1 MDIAWVEIGHT
12 HFKMLIR
19 VDEVDMVDEF
29 IWLIINPY
37 QPHQLYQPKRK
48 ARLRI
53 AQAGFDAFLRWQRKS
68 LLALR
73 NTSFVS
79 AAAHG
84 SVTTTATTHGIFHKK
99 RISLAGYE
107 PWFLKPSKPTDLIDI
122 SPNKKAFP
130 VRNPER
136 LF

>member
-1 MDIAWVEIGHT
+1 MLEALGVNFAFFEGFDSFAKVNDVLDIAWVEIGHT

-73 NTSFVS
+73 NPSFVS

-84 SVTTTATTHGIFHKK
+84 SVTTTATTHGIFHDK
-99 RISLAGYE
+99 IFSVNE
-107 PWFLKPSKPTDLIDI
+107 
-122 SPNKKAFP
+122 
-130 VRNPER
+130 
-136 LF
+136 